1 MSRLLHCF
9 TQAITG
15 DEEEIGDSDGSWESE
30 SGSEEDVEMK
40 DGKKMDLDEELK
52 GFVNVSA
59 GAKNTV
65 KAEPELT
72 AVIEKVLTEADSEI
86 QEIAKKWES
95 RATEEEKESQD
106 EIHEKFL
113 QELDQENERLEE
125 KANEMI
131 AQITE
136 PPSNDVPLDELGE
149 GMEFALIF
157 EKKTYIIPV
166 NTHRNP

>member
-30 SGSEEDVEMK
+30 SGSEKDVEMK
-40 DGKKMDLDEELK
+40 DEKKMDLDEELK

-149 GMEFALIF
+149 GMEFSLIF
-157 EKKTYIIPV
+157 KKKLI
-166 NTHRNP
+166 NLLNLR